1 MIFDAILGFL
11 IEVMTAVVELLPD
24 GDPLG
29 LAEAEGIWIG
39 YAQLNSWLPLTEL
52 MAMVGTYIAV
62 LGLIYGY
69 LLLRAIR
76 NWLPFI

>member
-11 IEVMTAVVELLPD
+11 IDVMSAVVDLLPD

-29 LAEAEGIWIG
+29 LDSASGLWIG
-39 YAQLNSWLPLTEL
+39 YAQLNTFLPLTEL
-52 MAMVGTYIAV
+52 LAMLAAYLTVVGA
-62 LGLIYGY
+62 IYAY
-69 LLLRAIR
+69 LVLRAIR